1 MEDEILEA
9 LEKRK
14 REKSMIE
21 LFRDPMGAIRGNPV
35 RLGYV
40 SGVIGGCLMLIS
52 YIYGLEFVAPY
63 DAYILA
69 GIAAG
74 VPPAYYIYSEQKRIK
89 KAEDAFPDLLR
100 DLAQAKRAGLS
111 LIDAVT
117 LTAEGEYGVLTD
129 GIRTIATQLT
139 WGVPFEDALRLFARR
154 YPTRIIKRSI
164 EMIIEGYKTGGEVG
178 EVLKIAADDVMELKS
193 LEKRRI
199 ADMSPYVMVCYV
211 TFFVFLGVLLV
222 LYHSFIPTMAEAGEA
237 VAEAG
242 VGGRGGVM
250 VRGVNVEMLKMLFFH
265 CAVIQGICSGLVA
278 GKLGEGKVIAGLHTA
293 CRGISISG
301 IWTFCGFEIY
311 ADLGKVIDKPFLRKK
326 RVLL

>member
-1 MEDEILEA
+1 MEDVL
-9 LEKRK
+9 LKSLRK
-14 REKSMIE
+14 KKIGKSIKGF
-21 LFRDPMGAIRGNPV
+21 FRDPMEFIRGNPV
-35 RLGYV
+35 RLSYI
-40 SGVIGGCLMLIS
+40 SGALGGCLMLIS
-52 YIYGLEFVAPY
+52 YIYELEFVAPY

-69 GIAAG
+69 GIVAFT
-74 VPPAYYIYSEQKRIK
+74 PPAYYSYSEQKRVR

-117 LTAEGEYGVLTD
+117 LTAEGEYGMLTD
-129 GIRTIATQLT
+129 GIRAIATQLT
-139 WGVPFEDALRLFARR
+139 WGVPFEDALRIFAKR

-199 ADMSPYVMVCYV
+199 ADMTPYVMICYA

-222 LYHSFIPTMAEAGEA
+222 LYHTFIPTMVEATEA

-242 VGGRGGVM
+242 AGGRGGVM
-250 VRGVNVEMLKMLFFH
+250 IKAVNVEMLKMLFFH

-278 GKLGEGKVIAGLHTA
+278 GKLGEGKVIAGLKHA
-293 CRGISISG
+293 VVMALAAFGL
-301 IWTFCGFEIY
+301 F
-311 ADLGKVIDKPFLRKK
+311 A
-326 RVLL
+326 VLKFMPI

>member
-1 MEDEILEA
+1 MQDEILKA
-9 LEKRK
+9 LRK
-14 REKSMIE
+14 KKIE
-21 LFRDPMGAIRGNPV
+21 ESIMKFFRDPMEFIRGNPV
-35 RLGYV
+35 RLGYI
-40 SGVIGGCLMLIS
+40 SGALGGCIMLIS
-52 YIYGLEFVAPY
+52 YIYGLEFVAPN

-69 GIAAG
+69 GIAAF
-74 VPPAYYIYSEQKRIK
+74 VPPAYYIYSEQKRIR

-100 DLAQAKRAGLS
+100 DLAQAKRAGLP

-117 LTAEGEYGVLTD
+117 LTAEGEYGMLTD

-139 WGVPFEDALRLFARR
+139 WGVPFEDALRIFVKH

-178 EVLKIAADDVMELKS
+178 EVLKIAADDVMEFKS

-199 ADMSPYVMVCYV
+199 ADMSPYVMICYA

-222 LYHSFIPTMAEAGEA
+222 LYQTFIPTMVEAGKA

-242 VGGRGGVM
+242 AGGRGGVM
-250 VRGVNVEMLKMLFFH
+250 IKAVNVEMLKMIFFH

-278 GKLGEGKVIAGLHTA
+278 GKLGEGKIIAGLRHA
-293 CRGISISG
+293 VVMALAAFGL
-301 IWTFCGFEIY
+301 F
-311 ADLGKVIDKPFLRKK
+311 A
-326 RVLL
+326 VLTIMA

>member
-1 MEDEILEA
+1 MLDVILET

-14 REKSMIE
+14 KILLQFFGDLRELIREK
-21 LFRDPMGAIRGNPV
+21 PA
-35 RLGYV
+35 RLSYI
-40 SGVIGGCLMLIS
+40 SGVIGGGLMLIS

-69 GIAAG
+69 GIAAF
-74 VPPAYYIYSEQKRIK
+74 VPPAYYSYSEQKRIR

-117 LTAEGEYGVLTD
+117 LTAEGEYGMLTD
-129 GIRTIATQLT
+129 GIRTIGAQLT
-139 WGVPFEDALRLFARR
+139 WGVPFEDALRMFARR
-154 YPTRIIKRSI
+154 YPTRIIKRSV

-199 ADMSPYVMVCYV
+199 ADMSPYVMVCYA

-222 LYHSFIPTMAEAGEA
+222 LYHSFIPTMVEAGEA

-242 VGGRGGVM
+242 AGGRGGVLI
-250 VRGVNVEMLKMLFFH
+250 RGVDVEMLKMIFFH

-278 GKLGEGKVIAGLHTA
+278 GKLGEGKVIAGLRHA
-293 CRGISISG
+293 
-301 IWTFCGFEIY
+301 
-311 ADLGKVIDKPFLRKK
+311 V
-326 RVLL
+326 VLALAAFGLFAILKFMPV

>member
-1 MEDEILEA
+1 MKDDILEA
-9 LEKRK
+9 LERRRRK
-14 REKSMIE
+14 NE
-21 LFRDPMGAIRGNPV
+21 LITFFRDPIEVIRENPV
-35 RLGYV
+35 RLGYL
-40 SGVIGGCLMLIS
+40 SGALGGCLMLIS

-63 DAYILA
+63 DAYILS
-69 GIAAG
+69 GIVAF
-74 VPPAYYIYSEQKRIK
+74 VPPAYYVYSEQKRIR

-117 LTAEGEYGVLTD
+117 LTAEGEYGVLTE
-129 GIRTIATQLT
+129 GMRKIATQLT
-139 WGVPFEDALRLFARR
+139 WGVPFEDTLRMFAQR

-164 EMIIEGYKTGGEVG
+164 EMIIEGYRTGGEVG

-222 LYHSFIPTMAEAGEA
+222 LYHSFIPTMVEAGEA

-242 VGGRGGVM
+242 AGGRGGVM
-250 VRGVNVEMLKMLFFH
+250 IRGVNVEMLKMLFFH
-265 CAVIQGICSGLVA
+265 CGVIQGISSGLVA
-278 GKLGEGKVIAGLHTA
+278 GKLGEGKVIAGLKHA
-293 CRGISISG
+293 
-301 IWTFCGFEIY
+301 
-311 ADLGKVIDKPFLRKK
+311 VILASAAFGLFALLRFMPI
-326 RVLL
+326 

>member
-1 MEDEILEA
+1 MKDEVRAA

-14 REKSMIE
+14 RVGSLMKIV
-21 LFRDPMGAIRGNPV
+21 RDPMEFIRGNPV
-35 RLGYV
+35 RLSYI

-52 YIYGLEFVAPY
+52 YIFELEFVAPY

-69 GIAAG
+69 GIAAFT
-74 VPPAYYIYSEQKRIK
+74 PPAYYSYREQKRIR

-111 LIDAVT
+111 LVDSFT
-117 LTAEGEYGVLTD
+117 LTAEGEYGMLTD
-129 GIRTIATQLT
+129 GVRTIAAQLT
-139 WGVPFEDALRLFARR
+139 WGVPFEDTLRIFTKR

-178 EVLKIAADDVMELKS
+178 QVLKIAADDVMELKS
-193 LEKRRI
+193 LEKKRF

-222 LYHSFIPTMAEAGEA
+222 LNHSFIPTMVEASEK

-242 VGGRGGVM
+242 AGGRGGVM
-250 VRGVNVEMLKMLFFH
+250 IKGVNVEMLQMIFFH
-265 CAVIQGICSGLVA
+265 CGVIQGICSGLVA
-278 GKLGEGKVIAGLHTA
+278 GKLGEGNIIAGLKHA
-293 CRGISISG
+293 
-301 IWTFCGFEIY
+301 
-311 ADLGKVIDKPFLRKK
+311 V
-326 RVLL
+326 VLASAAFGLFAILKFMPL